1 MESAAIFTQALGFE
15 QEIRDL
21 YRTAESMVDDERG
34 KAIFRNLADDE
45 QSHID
50 FLEAG
55 LKTLEKNGT
64 IDTSLLTT
72 KIPDI
77 KVMQSKIEQMKTR
90 IPERM
95 LGDIKSVLSSA
106 FKMEVETTEFYKN
119 AYDNTEGEIKKVMG
133 KFVEIEQRH
142 TDVVRIELDH
152 ASHNGFWFNFME
164 LSMEEGWHE

>member
-1 MESAAIFTQALGFE
+1 MNSIEIFTQALEFE
-15 QEIRDL
+15 QKIRDL
-21 YRTAESMVDDERG
+21 YRTAESIIDDERG
-34 KAIFRNLADDE
+34 KAIFRGLADDE

-55 LKTLEKNGT
+55 LKTLESGGT
-64 IDTSLLTT
+64 IDMSRLTT
-72 KIPDI
+72 TIPDM
-77 KVMQSKIEQMKTR
+77 KVVQSKIEQMKAR
-90 IPERM
+90 IPEKM

-106 FKMEVETTEFYKN
+106 LKMEVETTEFYQD
-119 AYDNTEGEIKKVMG
+119 AYEKTEGEIKKVMA

-164 LSMEEGWHE
+164 LSMEEG

>member
-1 MESAAIFTQALGFE
+1 MDSTAIFTQALEFE
-15 QEIRDL
+15 QKIRDL
-21 YRTAESMVDDERG
+21 YRTAESIVDDERG
-34 KAIFRNLADDE
+34 KAIFRGLADDE

-55 LKTLEKNGT
+55 LVILQKNGT
-64 IDTSLLTT
+64 IDASRLTT
-72 KIPDI
+72 KIPDM
-77 KVMQSKIEQMKTR
+77 KDVQSKIEQMKTR
-90 IPERM
+90 IPEKM

-106 FKMEVETTEFYKN
+106 FKMEVETTEFYQN
-119 AYDNTEGEIKKVMG
+119 AHDNTEGEIKKVMA

-164 LSMEEGWHE
+164 LSMEEG